1 MEKAKLLKNL
11 SLMKIEPEGAAMTFS
26 ARLSIEN
33 GWSHSYAERVF
44 AEYRRFLFLA
54 VTAGHS
60 VTPSDEVDQA
70 WHLHLTYTRHY
81 WETLCGQIL
90 KRPLHHG
97 PTLGGAQED
106 DRYLEQYDRAI
117 AAYTQAFGHAPPA
130 DLWPAA
136 KQRFVRQYRRVAVG
150 QHWMVPKKAGY
161 AVVPLLTLAA
171 CTPVEWAAG
180 GIVAGL
186 GLVFGAV
193 AIAANTGGGSTKK
206 KNGDSSRCSSAT
218 TICVSGNCDGGGGG
232 DCGGGGGCGGGCGS

>member
-1 MEKAKLLKNL
+1 MEKSQLLENL
-11 SLMKIEPEGAAMTFS
+11 NHMRIEPEGSAITFV
-26 ARLSIEN
+26 ARLSSEN
-33 GWSHSYAERVF
+33 GWSLDFAQRVF
-44 AEYRRFLFLA
+44 CEYRRFLFLA
-54 VTAGHS
+54 ATAGHA

-90 KRPLHHG
+90 KCSLHHG

-106 DRYLEQYDRAI
+106 GRYLEQYDRTI
-117 AAYTQAFGHAPPA
+117 AAYTQTFGHAPPA
-130 DLWPAA
+130 DLWPSA
-136 KQRFVRQYRRVAVG
+136 KQRFGIQYRRVAVG

-186 GLVFGAV
+186 GLVFGTV
-193 AIAANTGGGSTKK
+193 AIAANSSGSSTKK
-206 KNGDSSRCSSAT
+206 KNSDSSGCNSAT
-218 TICVSGNCDGGGGG
+218 TICVSGNCDDGGSG
-232 DCGGGGGCGGGCGS
+232 DCGSGGGCGGGCGS

>member
-1 MEKAKLLKNL
+1 MKKIQLLEKLNQ
-11 SLMKIEPEGAAMTFS
+11 MRIEPEGAALTFA
-26 ARLSIEN
+26 ARLSAEN
-33 GWSHSYAERVF
+33 GWSLNYAQRVLT
-44 AEYRRFLFLA
+44 EYRRFLFLA
-54 VTAGHS
+54 VTAGHP
-60 VTPSDEVDQA
+60 VTPSDEIDQA

-106 DRYLEQYDRAI
+106 DRYLEQYDRTI
-117 AAYTQAFGHAPPA
+117 AAYTQTFGHAPPS

-136 KQRFVRQYRRVAVG
+136 KQRFGQQYRRVAVG

-171 CTPVEWAAG
+171 CTPTEWAAG

-186 GLVFGAV
+186 GLVFGTV
-193 AIAANTGGGSTKK
+193 AIAANSSGSTTKK
-206 KNGDSSRCSSAT
+206 KNADSKGCSSAT
-218 TICVSGNCDGGGGG
+218 TICVSGNCDDGGGG
-232 DCGGGGGCGGGCGS
+232 DCGGGGGCGGGCSS